1 MIGIIDTKNYK
12 DVISLVKTEANNG
25 LYLDQVFDQKKA
37 KLDMKLSCDLPQL
50 EEYDNIV
57 KEKMMKERVVRRRK
71 IKRTTIKMDEALIEP
86 EEKLRMDIINKRN
99 KLRINNLFL
108 TSKDVNEF

>member
-1 MIGIIDTKNYK
+1 
-12 DVISLVKTEANNG
+12 
-25 LYLDQVFDQKKA
+25 
-37 KLDMKLSCDLPQL
+37 
-50 EEYDNIV
+50 
-57 KEKMMKERVVRRRK
+57 MKERVVRRRK